1 MNNLNLERAKA
12 KLKSLETFLY
22 MCDWSCD
29 GKMLNVA
36 CSDILA
42 AKLTQ
47 RCDVLSL
54 KFEHIEKVIING
66 VVVFEQTIHLPE
78 PSVSTI
84 YGCAD
89 ELTELFLP
97 VLTEGMKITP
107 ELMKA
112 MFPERS

>member
-1 MNNLNLERAKA
+1 MNDLNLERAKA
-12 KLKSLETFLY
+12 KLKSLETFLH

-29 GKMLNVA
+29 GRSLDIT

-42 AKLTQ
+42 SQLTQ
-47 RCDVLSL
+47 RCDGLSL

-66 VVVFEQTIHLPE
+66 VIVFEQTIHLPE

-97 VLTEGMKITP
+97 VLTEGMKVTP
-107 ELMKA
+107 EA
-112 MFPERS
+112 MFPEHS